1 MEMTV
6 PGAAGRTA
14 DAAPWWKR
22 GTIYQVYPRSFF
34 DSDGDG
40 VGDLAGIAAKLGHLA
55 ALGVDAVWISPFYP
69 SPMRDFGYDVTDH
82 RAVDPLFGTLEDF
95 DRLLAAAHALGIRV
109 VLDFVPNHT
118 SDLHPWF
125 AESRASR
132 EGPRRGWYLW
142 RDPAPG
148 GGPPNNWLSTFGGSA
163 WTLDPATGQY
173 YLHTYLREQPDLDW
187 RNRAVEAEMLAV
199 MRFWLDRGVDGLRVD
214 ALQNVIKDGRFR
226 DNPPNPAFRPGDDP
240 FTRLLRVWSG
250 DRPEVHAVIARM
262 RRVLGEYGGDR
273 VLIGEIY
280 NTPERVVAY
289 YGRDG
294 AGCHFPYN
302 FQLIDLPRNARAIDA
317 AVRRYEAL
325 LPPGAWPSWVLGNHD
340 RPRIASRVGRAQARV
355 AAMLLL
361 TLRGTPTLYYGDE
374 IGMTDVPVPPERVQD
389 PWEKNVPG
397 MGLGRDPERTP
408 MQWSAAPSAGFT
420 TGTPWLP
427 FAADY
432 RETNVETQ
440 RCDPG
445 SMLALHRRLLALR
458 RAEPALSIGGY
469 APLDAEGDVLAYLR
483 EHDGSRFLVALNL
496 GPSPASLA
504 FDGAGEV
511 VLSTHVDRKDDPV
524 RGRVE
529 LRGDEGIVV
538 QLERAA
544 SSSPFCDPRQER

>member
-1 MEMTV
+1 MEMTIA
-6 PGAAGRTA
+6 GAAGRSA
-14 DAAPWWKR
+14 DDAPWWRR
-22 GTIYQVYPRSFF
+22 GVIYQVYPRSFF

-125 AESRASR
+125 TESRASR
-132 EGPRRGWYLW
+132 ESPRRGWYVW

-163 WTLDPATGQY
+163 WTLDAATGQY

-187 RNRAVEAEMLAV
+187 RNPAVEAEMLRV

-214 ALQNVIKDGRFR
+214 AVQNVIKDDRFR

-262 RRVLGEYGGDR
+262 RRVLEEYGGDR

-280 NTPERVVAY
+280 NTPERLVAY

-302 FQLIDLPRNARAIDA
+302 FQLIVLPWNARSIDA
-317 AVRRYEAL
+317 AIRRYEAL

-361 TLRGTPTLYYGDE
+361 TLRGTPTVYYGDE
-374 IGMTDVPVPPERVQD
+374 IGMTDVPIPPERVQD
-389 PWEKNVPG
+389 PFEKNVPG

-408 MQWSAAPSAGFT
+408 MQWSAAPNAGFT

-427 FAADY
+427 VAADY

-440 RCDPG
+440 RCDPE

-458 RAEPALSIGGY
+458 RAEPALSIGAY
-469 APLDAEGDVLAYLR
+469 APVDAAGDVLAYLR
-483 EHDGSRFLVALNL
+483 EHDGTRFLVALNL
-496 GPSPASLA
+496 GPSPASLD
-504 FDGAGEV
+504 FDGRGEV
-511 VLSTHVDRKDDPV
+511 VLSTDIDRTDDPV
-524 RGRVE
+524 RGHVA
-529 LRGDEGIVV
+529 LRGDEGVV
-538 QLERAA
+538 VRL
-544 SSSPFCDPRQER
+544 SH

>member
-1 MEMTV
+1 MATTITGDV
-6 PGAAGRTA
+6 ATTA
-14 DAAPWWKR
+14 DEVPWWRR
-22 GTIYQVYPRSFF
+22 GVIYQVYPRSFF

-40 VGDLAGIAAKLGHLA
+40 VGDLPGIAAKLGHLRT
-55 ALGVDAVWISPFYP
+55 LGVDAVWISPFYP

-95 DRLLAAAHALGIRV
+95 DRLLAEAHALGIRV
-109 VLDFVPNHT
+109 VLDYVPNHT

-132 EGPRRGWYLW
+132 EGPRRDWYVW

-163 WTLDPATGQY
+163 WTLDAATGQY
-173 YLHTYLREQPDLDW
+173 YLHTYLREQPDLNW
-187 RNRAVEAEMLAV
+187 REPAVEAEMLAV

-214 ALQNVIKDGRFR
+214 AVQNVIKDDRFR

-240 FTRLLRVWSG
+240 FTRLLRLYSG

-262 RRVLGEYGGDR
+262 RRVVEEYAGDR

-280 NTPERVVAY
+280 NTPERLVAY
-289 YGRDG
+289 YGEDG

-302 FQLIDLPRNARAIDA
+302 FQLIVLPWKAREIDA
-317 AVRRYEAL
+317 AIRRYESL

-340 RPRIASRVGRAQARV
+340 RSRIASRVGRAQARV
-355 AAMLLL
+355 AAVLLL

-374 IGMTDVPVPPERVQD
+374 IGMTDVPIPPERVRD
-389 PWEKNVPG
+389 PFELNVPG
-397 MGLGRDPERTP
+397 MGLGRDPERAP
-408 MQWSAAPSAGFT
+408 MQWSAAPNAGFS
-420 TGTPWLP
+420 TGAPWLP
-427 FAADY
+427 IADDY

-440 RCDPG
+440 RCDPE

-458 RAEPALSIGGY
+458 RAEPALSIGTNT
-469 APLDAEGDVLAYLR
+469 PVDAEGDVLAYLR
-483 EHDGSRFLVALNL
+483 EHEGTRFLVALNL
-496 GPSPASLA
+496 GPDPASLA

-511 VLSTHVDRKDDPV
+511 VLSTDINRRDDAVP
-524 RGRVE
+524 GRVE
-529 LRGDEGIVV
+529 LRGDEGVV
-538 QLERAA
+538 VRV
-544 SSSPFCDPRQER
+544 SG

>member
-6 PGAAGRTA
+6 PEDAGRTA
-14 DAAPWWKR
+14 DEAPWWRR
-22 GTIYQVYPRSFF
+22 GVVYQVYPRSFS

-40 VGDLAGIAAKLGHLA
+40 VGDLPGIAAKLGHLR

-82 RAVDPLFGTLEDF
+82 REVDPLFGTLEDF
-95 DRLLAAAHALGIRV
+95 DRLLARAHALGIRV
-109 VLDFVPNHT
+109 ILDYVPNHT

-132 EGPRRGWYLW
+132 ESPRRDWYVW

-163 WTLDPATGQY
+163 WTLDAATGQY
-173 YLHTYLREQPDLDW
+173 YLHTYLREQPDLNW
-187 RNRAVEAEMLAV
+187 RNPAVEAEMLEV

-214 ALQNVIKDGRFR
+214 AVQNVIKDDRFR

-240 FTRLLRVWSG
+240 FTRLLRVHSG
-250 DRPEVHAVIARM
+250 DRPEVHGVIAKM
-262 RRVLGEYGGDR
+262 RRVVEAYAGDR

-280 NTPERVVAY
+280 NTVERLVAY
-289 YGRDG
+289 YGEDG
-294 AGCHFPYN
+294 RGCHFPYN
-302 FQLIDLPRNARAIDA
+302 FQLIVLPWKAREIDA
-317 AVRRYEAL
+317 AIRRYESL

-355 AAMLLL
+355 AAVLLL
-361 TLRGTPTLYYGDE
+361 TLRGTPTIYYGDE
-374 IGMTDVPVPPERVQD
+374 IGMTDVPIPPDQVRD
-389 PWEKNVPG
+389 PFELNVPG

-408 MQWSAAPSAGFT
+408 MQWSAAPGAGFT
-420 TGTPWLP
+420 TGAPWLP
-427 FAADY
+427 LADDY

-445 SMLALHRRLLALR
+445 SMLALHQRLLALR
-458 RAEPALSIGGY
+458 RAAPALAIGAC
-469 APLDAEGDVLAYLR
+469 APVAAEGDMLAYVR
-483 EHDGSRFLVALNL
+483 EHTGSRFLVALNL

-511 VLSTHVDRKDDPV
+511 VLSTHLDARDALV
-524 RGRVE
+524 RGRVA
-529 LRGDEGIVV
+529 LRGDEGVV
-538 QLERAA
+538 VRL
-544 SSSPFCDPRQER
+544 SG